1 MSKAPITKVPSPVGG
16 GGLGWGRLYRTAMDA
31 LYRFCVIV
39 AGGALVLIS
48 AVIPWG
54 VFTRYVLNSAA
65 SWPEPMAILL
75 TIVLTF
81 FGAAACYRAGTHMS
95 VSVLV
100 RVMPLPLRRVIEPFA
115 EGLVALVGLF
125 MVIWGARLVDATWH
139 QSIAEFPS
147 LSVGLTYLPIP
158 VGWRHNAAVRC
169 RAPAD
174 RAPAAGRRTD
184 AALRRV
190 HSRPM
195 EILIVV
201 GTLLVCFALG
211 VPIAYA
217 LGLGALAGAY
227 WIGIPLE
234 AVMLQVSSGVSKFAM
249 LTIPFFVLAG
259 AIMAEGGMAR
269 RLVAFANVLV
279 GLVRVRGGLSAVNVL
294 ATTFLSGI
302 SGSAVAD
309 TSAIGSVMI
318 PQMERTGYPRVFAT
332 NVTISASVQALLVPP
347 SHNAVIYSLATG
359 GTISIISLFMA
370 GVMPG
375 LLLGASLVVLCLVIA
390 YRNGHPRG
398 ETVPLREAAKI
409 AIDALWGLV
418 TLAII
423 LGGILGGI
431 FTAIE
436 AGAVACI
443 WAFFVTMFIYRDY
456 RWRDLPELI
465 HRTMRTVAMVMT
477 LIAFASSV
485 GYVMALMQVP
495 ARVTALLL
503 TLSSDKNVIL
513 FLINILLLVLGCLL
527 DMAPSILI
535 VTPILLPV
543 VMKFGVDPVHFGMI
557 MLLNLGIGLCH
568 PPVGAI
574 LFVGCAVGRVTIEQV
589 VREIWPFYGVMFFV
603 LMLVTYIPSVS
614 LWLPRILGL

>member
-1 MSKAPITKVPSPVGG
+1 
-16 GGLGWGRLYRTAMDA
+16 
-31 LYRFCVIV
+31 
-39 AGGALVLIS
+39 
-48 AVIPWG
+48 
-54 VFTRYVLNSAA
+54 
-65 SWPEPMAILL
+65 
-75 TIVLTF
+75 
-81 FGAAACYRAGTHMS
+81 
-95 VSVLV
+95 
-100 RVMPLPLRRVIEPFA
+100 
-115 EGLVALVGLF
+115 
-125 MVIWGARLVDATWH
+125 
-139 QSIAEFPS
+139 
-147 LSVGLTYLPIP
+147 
-158 VGWRHNAAVRC
+158 
-169 RAPAD
+169 
-174 RAPAAGRRTD
+174 
-184 AALRRV
+184 
-190 HSRPM
+190 M
-195 EILIVV
+195 EILIVIAS
-201 GTLLVCFALG
+201 LFVCFALG

-217 LGLGALAGAY
+217 LGLAALAGAY

-279 GLVRVRGGLSAVNVL
+279 GMVRVRGGLSAVNVL

-318 PQMERTGYPRVFAT
+318 PQMEKTGYPRVFAT

-370 GVMPG
+370 GVAPG
-375 LLLGASLVVLCLVIA
+375 LLLGASLVVLCLVLA

-398 ETVPLREAAKI
+398 ETVALREAVKI

-423 LGGILGGI
+423 LGGILGGV

-436 AGAVACI
+436 AGAVACL

-456 RWRDLPELI
+456 RWRELPQLI

-477 LIAFASSV
+477 LIAFAASV

-503 TLSSDKNVIL
+503 TLSSNKNVIL
-513 FLINILLLVLGCLL
+513 LLINVLLLVLGCLL

-535 VTPILLPV
+535 CTPILLPV
-543 VMKFGVDPVHFGMI
+543 VVKFGVDPVHFGMI

-574 LFVGCAVGRVTIEQV
+574 LFVGCAVGKVTIEQV
-589 VREIWPFYGVMFFV
+589 VREIWPFYAVMFIV
-603 LMLVTYIPSVS
+603 LMLVTYIPSIS
-614 LWLPRILGL
+614 LWLPRLLSL

>member
-1 MSKAPITKVPSPVGG
+1 V
-16 GGLGWGRLYRTAMDA
+16 
-31 LYRFCVIV
+31 
-39 AGGALVLIS
+39 
-48 AVIPWG
+48 
-54 VFTRYVLNSAA
+54 
-65 SWPEPMAILL
+65 
-75 TIVLTF
+75 
-81 FGAAACYRAGTHMS
+81 
-95 VSVLV
+95 
-100 RVMPLPLRRVIEPFA
+100 
-115 EGLVALVGLF
+115 
-125 MVIWGARLVDATWH
+125 
-139 QSIAEFPS
+139 
-147 LSVGLTYLPIP
+147 
-158 VGWRHNAAVRC
+158 
-169 RAPAD
+169 
-174 RAPAAGRRTD
+174 
-184 AALRRV
+184 
-190 HSRPM
+190 

-269 RLVAFANVLV
+269 RLVAFANALV
-279 GLVRVRGGLSAVNVL
+279 GLVRIRGGLSAVNVL

-370 GVMPG
+370 GVAPG
-375 LLLGASLVVLCLVIA
+375 LLLGASLIVLCLVLA
-390 YRNGHPRG
+390 YRNGHPKG
-398 ETVPLREAAKI
+398 ETVPLRAAIKI
-409 AIDALWGLV
+409 TIDALWGLV

-423 LGGILGGI
+423 LGGILGGV

-443 WAFFVTMFIYRDY
+443 WAFFVTMFVYRDY

-543 VMKFGVDPVHFGMI
+543 VVKFGVDPVHFGMI

-589 VREIWPFYGVMFFV
+589 VREIWPFYAVMFLV
-603 LMLVTYIPSVS
+603 LMLVTYIPSIS
-614 LWLPRILGL
+614 LWLPRMLSL

>member
-1 MSKAPITKVPSPVGG
+1 
-16 GGLGWGRLYRTAMDA
+16 
-31 LYRFCVIV
+31 
-39 AGGALVLIS
+39 
-48 AVIPWG
+48 
-54 VFTRYVLNSAA
+54 
-65 SWPEPMAILL
+65 
-75 TIVLTF
+75 
-81 FGAAACYRAGTHMS
+81 
-95 VSVLV
+95 
-100 RVMPLPLRRVIEPFA
+100 
-115 EGLVALVGLF
+115 
-125 MVIWGARLVDATWH
+125 
-139 QSIAEFPS
+139 
-147 LSVGLTYLPIP
+147 
-158 VGWRHNAAVRC
+158 
-169 RAPAD
+169 
-174 RAPAAGRRTD
+174 
-184 AALRRV
+184 
-190 HSRPM
+190 M
-195 EILIVV
+195 EILIVI

-269 RLVAFANVLV
+269 RLVAFANVLI
-279 GLVRVRGGLSAVNVL
+279 GMARIRGGLSVVNVL

-318 PQMERTGYPRVFAT
+318 PQMEKTGYPRVFAT

-370 GVMPG
+370 GVAPG
-375 LLLGASLVVLCLVIA
+375 LLLGASLIVLCLVLA

-398 ETVPLREAAKI
+398 ETVPLREAVKI

-423 LGGILGGI
+423 LGGILGGV

-436 AGAVACI
+436 AGAVACL

-513 FLINILLLVLGCLL
+513 LLINVLLLVLGCLL

-589 VREIWPFYGVMFFV
+589 VREIWPFYAVMFLV
-603 LMLVTYIPSVS
+603 LMLITYIPAIS
-614 LWLPRILGL
+614 LWLPRMLSL